1 MDLSM
6 RLYPSKKNLDLK
18 LHVPDKETEC
28 PILQETISTAVFESF
43 PRPYHRAHPEHKAL
57 TLGCSHTFHAMALV
71 YHWSRNKNVLCPI
84 CRAGPRGQRL
94 VMSTLPEDWR
104 YSLTSRVR
112 RETKHDR
119 DETERENFRMA
130 TQISR
135 EALNS
140 TVVSFIIKIEI
151 QAQTLGSLTWRRD
164 AGLSEVPELTLG
176 SLTWR
181 LGTVFSPRRDAV
193 VFEVPEF
200 DLIGIPFGPGTI
212 MRLIPFAYSTHT
224 VNMLKPSDWFVVG
237 GENIR
242 QSGGFSVEYNET
254 GGFKGIKLTL
264 HEDEFTTLIVAAYFA
279 AN

>member
-1 MDLSM
+1 
-6 RLYPSKKNLDLK
+6 
-18 LHVPDKETEC
+18 
-28 PILQETISTAVFESF
+28 
-43 PRPYHRAHPEHKAL
+43 
-57 TLGCSHTFHAMALV
+57 
-71 YHWSRNKNVLCPI
+71 
-84 CRAGPRGQRL
+84 
-94 VMSTLPEDWR
+94 MSTLPEDWR

-112 RETKHDR
+112 RETKRDR

-151 QAQTLGSLTWRRD
+151 QAQ
-164 AGLSEVPELTLG
+164 TLG

-279 AN
+279 ASADH

>member
-94 VMSTLPEDWR
+94 VMNTLPEDWR

-151 QAQTLGSLTWRRD
+151 QALGSM
-164 AGLSEVPELTLG
+164 A
-176 SLTWR
+176 LTWR

-200 DLIGIPFGPGTI
+200 DLISIPFGPGTI

-279 AN
+279 ASADH